1 MTNNSS
7 KRTKSQYVIAICIGW
22 FLIAILIDHFVFR
35 QKLPWYTRLIALEN
49 GKFSFDPFYRDIS
62 QLSFTTFLLV
72 PFLVA
77 IITLIVLAIRK
88 KIAGSDI
95 VKSVIALVW
104 SLVVIFIAVI
114 VGHLIYRIISGI
126 DWNFIKVITNFC
138 EGYKIEGQ
146 IYLFNLHIVD
156 IKSGIGALVG
166 LVIGFYSY
174 YKTGVLK
181 LLIDKAG
188 LDLS

>member
-1 MTNNSS
+1 MTNYYS
-7 KRTKSQYVIAICIGW
+7 KPTKPQYVIAICIGW
-22 FLIAILIDHFVFR
+22 FFIAILIDHFVFR

-49 GKFSFDPFYRDIS
+49 GKFSFDPFYRNIS

-72 PFLVA
+72 PFLFA

-88 KIAGSDI
+88 KITGTDVI
-95 VKSVIALVW
+95 KSVSSLIW

-114 VGHLIYRIISGI
+114 VGHLIYRIVSGI

-166 LVIGFYSY
+166 LLIGFYSY
-174 YKTGVLK
+174 YKRGVLN
-181 LLIDKAG
+181 LLIEKAG